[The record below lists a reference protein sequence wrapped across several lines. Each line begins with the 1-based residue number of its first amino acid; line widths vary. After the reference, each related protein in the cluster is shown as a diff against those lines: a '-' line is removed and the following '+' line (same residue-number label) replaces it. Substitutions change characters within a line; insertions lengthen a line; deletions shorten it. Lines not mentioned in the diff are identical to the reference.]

1 MDRLTARDPAF
12 AAGLRARVRGEVREG
27 EALGRYST
35 YRIGGPATVLLAA
48 SVDDVGGAVRFAVA
62 EGVPW
67 FALGLGSNILLPDAG
82 LDALVIRLGK
92 GLDQLVRDGTRWR
105 LGAGLPAPLAARR
118 TAEAGHAG
126 LHRFVGV
133 PGTVGGGVYMNA
145 GCHGAEWADVIERVT
160 VVDADGDLRV
170 LERREIPFT
179 YRRSGLDHRIVVEAD
194 VVLEAEDPA
203 RLSGEVAELFR
214 WRQQGTPF
222 NQPCCGSV
230 FQNPGGASWKRE
242 GGPRTAG
249 QLIEVA
255 GLKGFRI
262 GGAEISPMHANY
274 FVNTGSAT
282 AADVVALIG
291 HARQVVEERF
301 GIRLETEV
309 KLISATGEY
318 HNA

>member
-1 MDRLTARDPAF
+1 
-12 AAGLRARVRGEVREG
+12 
-27 EALGRYST
+27 
-35 YRIGGPATVLLAA
+35 
-48 SVDDVGGAVRFAVA
+48 
-62 EGVPW
+62 
-67 FALGLGSNILLPDAG
+67 
-82 LDALVIRLGK
+82 
-92 GLDQLVRDGTRWR
+92 
-105 LGAGLPAPLAARR
+105 
-118 TAEAGHAG
+118 
-126 LHRFVGV
+126 
-133 PGTVGGGVYMNA
+133 MNA